1 MSPRP
6 SDDEQGSKS
15 ASNEL
20 VSPPP
25 HDEKKIAT
33 PATEANPGGLTYITG
48 WRLHLITAGLC
59 LGLFLVNFEVTVVS
73 TALVSI
79 TNNLQDYARSSWII
93 TAYLLTYTGCLVIWA
108 RLSDIIGRK
117 WACVSSFFIFAA
129 WSGACGGAQ
138 TMVQLI
144 IFRVLQGVGGSGMY
158 GMTTIMLYE
167 LVPPAK
173 FPLYT
178 TFVMILFAIGF
189 ALGPV
194 LGGLITNSGSWR
206 WVFLLK

>member
-1 MSPRP
+1 
-6 SDDEQGSKS
+6 
-15 ASNEL
+15 
-20 VSPPP
+20 
-25 HDEKKIAT
+25 
-33 PATEANPGGLTYITG
+33 
-48 WRLHLITAGLC
+48 
-59 LGLFLVNFEVTVVS
+59 
-73 TALVSI
+73 
-79 TNNLQDYARSSWII
+79 
-93 TAYLLTYTGCLVIWA
+93 
-108 RLSDIIGRK
+108 
-117 WACVSSFFIFAA
+117 
-129 WSGACGGAQ
+129 
-138 TMVQLI
+138 
-144 IFRVLQGVGGSGMY
+144 MY